1 MTLTDSV
8 NWLKSVHRL
17 KMNFEKKI
25 KIPSFMLGVFVPQ
38 NQSPCHHV
46 LRFFF
51 LILLGGGEQESA
63 ATIASTS
70 TSGGVSSRKKS
81 MVSKP
86 RRTSSVMPS
95 SAPTTNPNP
104 AMDEILESEDQIL
117 TTTEIKDSQA
127 WKYEK
132 WWWYLIRES
141 QKCIKYYFRT
151 EIGLPM

>member
-1 MTLTDSV
+1 MFPLFPKNNSV
-8 NWLKSVHRL
+8 NLCDRFRQL
-17 KMNFEKKI
+17 IEICAQI
-25 KIPSFMLGVFVPQ
+25 KNEFRKENKNPFPFTLGVFVPK

-51 LILLGGGEQESA
+51 LNLLGGGEQESA

-70 TSGGVSSRKKS
+70 TSGGVSSRKRS

-95 SAPTTNPNP
+95 SAPSTNPNP

-127 WKYEK
+127 
-132 WWWYLIRES
+132 
-141 QKCIKYYFRT
+141 
-151 EIGLPM
+151 